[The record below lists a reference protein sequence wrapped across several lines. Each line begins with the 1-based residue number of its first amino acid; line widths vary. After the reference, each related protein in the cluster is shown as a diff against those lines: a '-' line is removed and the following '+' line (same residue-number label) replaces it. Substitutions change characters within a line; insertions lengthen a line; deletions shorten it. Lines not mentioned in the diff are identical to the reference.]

1 MFAEVAVNLP
11 PVRGAF
17 HYHLPAELEGRVQA
31 GHLVVVPFGHRR
43 VHGIV
48 TRLLEA
54 AEVPETRPIES
65 LVDPQPVLTQAQIRL
80 AAWMADQYIAAP
92 IDCLTLMLPPGLGQA
107 ADSLYELS
115 EGEARGETPAQERLV
130 ALLRRRGA
138 LRGRQ
143 IERSLGRTDWKRAA
157 EALARRGAILRQTVL
172 DAPAVRAKRV
182 RTVELAMAPELA
194 SQAIADTGR
203 SASSRRRAIV
213 ELLIREAKPVEA
225 SWVYAET
232 AGQAADLRRLE
243 ALGIVRLG
251 EVDTW
256 RDPLAKVDFV
266 LDHAPRLTRDQA
278 AVWDV
283 LAPSLGAS
291 RAAPPQAYLLHG
303 VTGSGKTEIY
313 LRAVE
318 AVLATGRSAIVL
330 VPEIALTPQT
340 TARFLARFPGRVG
353 LQHSGLSDGE
363 RYDTWRRCRDGQ
375 LRLVVG
381 PRSALFAPLPD
392 IGLIVLDEEH
402 DESFKEQGQAPRYHA
417 RDVALAYAAQ
427 LGAVCVLGSATP
439 DIETTRRAERGQLVH
454 LRLPQRILG
463 HRQHL
468 RQLAP
473 GLSSSRFHP
482 TEVEADYADL
492 PPVRVVDMRQELRAG
507 NASVFSRALG
517 QALAETLSAGEQV
530 ILFLNRRGA
539 ATFIF
544 CRDCGWIARCS
555 RCEAPL
561 TYHAAREDL
570 LCHRCGAT
578 RPAPSR
584 CPNCTSLRVKYFG
597 AGTQRIQAEVERAF
611 PSARTL
617 RWDHD
622 VTRTKGAHE
631 VILANFA
638 AHRSDV
644 LIGTQMIAKGL
655 DLPLVTLV
663 GVISA
668 DTGLALP
675 DFRAAERTFQLL
687 TQVAGRAGRSPLGGR
702 VVLQTYQPDH
712 YAIRAAANHDYEA
725 FYQQES
731 RLRRDLGYPPFRRLT
746 RLVVQHTSEDS
757 ARREAER
764 MAKLLR
770 TAITRS
776 EARADLIGP
785 APCYFTRLRG
795 DYRWQVVLRAQD
807 PKSLIPAEV
816 PQGWS
821 IDVDPVT
828 LL

>member
-1 MFAEVAVNLP
+1 MFVEVAVNLP

-17 HYHLPAELEGRVQA
+17 HYHLPADLEGRVQA
-31 GHLVVVPFGHRR
+31 GHLVVVPFGPRR

-54 AEVPETRPIES
+54 ADVPETRPVES
-65 LVDPQPVLTQAQIRL
+65 LVDPQPVVTAAQLRL
-80 AAWMADQYIAAP
+80 AAWMADHYLAAP
-92 IDCLTLMLPPGLGQA
+92 IDCLTLMLPPGLAQA
-107 ADSLYELS
+107 ADSVYELS
-115 EGEARGETPAQERLV
+115 DPEARGETPAQERLV

-143 IERSLGRTDWKRAA
+143 IEHSLGRTDWKRAA
-157 EALARRGAILRQTVL
+157 EALVRRGAVLRQAVL
-172 DAPAVRAKRV
+172 DAPAVHPRRV
-182 RTVELAMAPELA
+182 RTVELAMAPERA
-194 SQAIADTGR
+194 RQIVAATR
-203 SASSRRRAIV
+203 QSASKRRQAIV
-213 ELLIREAKPVEA
+213 ELLIREATPLEA
-225 SWVYAET
+225 GWVYAET
-232 AGQAADLRRLE
+232 AAQVADLRRLE
-243 ALGIVRLG
+243 TLGVVRLG
-251 EVDTW
+251 EAEAW
-256 RDPLAKVDFV
+256 RDPLAKVDFI
-266 LDHAPRLTRDQA
+266 LAQPPRLTRDQA
-278 AVWDV
+278 AVWEA
-283 LAPSLGAS
+283 LAPSLGAGS
-291 RAAPPQAYLLHG
+291 ATPSHAYLLHG

-318 AVLATGRSAIVL
+318 ATLAAGRSAIVL

-353 LQHSGLSDGE
+353 LQHSALSGGE

-375 LRLVVG
+375 LRLIVG

-402 DESFKEQGQAPRYHA
+402 DESFKEQAQPPRYHA
-417 RDVALAYAAQ
+417 RDVALTYAAQ
-427 LGAVCVLGSATP
+427 LGAVCLLGSATP
-439 DIETTRRAERGQLVH
+439 DIETTLQAERGRLVH

-468 RQLAP
+468 LQVAP
-473 GLSSSRFHP
+473 GLAASRFHP
-482 TEVEADYADL
+482 TEVDADYADL

-507 NASVFSRALG
+507 NASVFSRALH
-517 QALAETLSAGEQV
+517 QALAETLSAGEQA
-530 ILFLNRRGA
+530 ILFLNRRGS
-539 ATFIF
+539 ATFVF

-555 RCEAPL
+555 RCETPL
-561 TYHAAREDL
+561 TYHTAREDL
-570 LCHRCGAT
+570 VCHRCSAT
-578 RPAPSR
+578 RRAPTR
-584 CPNCTSLRVKYFG
+584 CPNCQSPRVKYFG
-597 AGTQRIQAEVERAF
+597 AGTQRIQAELEAAF

-617 RWDHD
+617 RWDRD
-622 VTRTKGAHE
+622 ATRTKGAHE

-712 YAIRAAANHDYEA
+712 YAIRAAANHDYDA

-746 RLVVQHTSEDS
+746 RLVVQHSSADS
-757 ARREAER
+757 AQREAER
-764 MAKLLR
+764 MARLLR

-776 EARADLIGP
+776 DSQADLIGP
-785 APCYFTRLRG
+785 APCFFTRLRG
-795 DYRWQVVLRAQD
+795 DYRWQIVLRAQD
-807 PKSLIPAEV
+807 PRSLVPAEL

-821 IDVDPVT
+821 IDVDPVS